1 MVDSEPS
8 SAVPHRNAATAFFE
22 GVRDLLAQDP
32 LLKDVPGTVTA
43 EGVKEQLEL
52 EQGKSIRILLRRY
65 GGDTVGII
73 VPLSG
78 TVLDLKKAAHRTL
91 SRKLKSPIGISW

>member
-65 GGDTVGII
+65 GGDTVGKSIS
-73 VPLSG
+73 VYSG
-78 TVLDLKKAAHRTL
+78 SENFWDFVWLFIRHY
-91 SRKLKSPIGISW
+91 